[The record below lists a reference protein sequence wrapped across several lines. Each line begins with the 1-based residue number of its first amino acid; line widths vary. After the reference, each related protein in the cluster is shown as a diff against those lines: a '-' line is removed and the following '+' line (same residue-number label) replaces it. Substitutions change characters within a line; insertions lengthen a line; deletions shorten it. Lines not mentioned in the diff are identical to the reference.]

1 MGISYLSA
9 PIKPGVIPEQIPIEL
24 VSQVATQK
32 QNKYDQALESIFAQY
47 TNLLNLD
54 TSDNNEI
61 TQKYY
66 GMMKEADK
74 NLTSLAKLD
83 FLNPENAQKVEGIF
97 NPILEDEDIMEAVK
111 GTKEAQSAKAT
122 MDYWKKNKPDLYYS
136 KNEEFNLIKQSEN
149 KLMSAKDY
157 KEKRNII
164 TARPFFDMQKDF
176 IEQVKALPITKTI
189 TETPNGY
196 QILTTSEEVLSEQQ
210 IMKFL
215 NLDARHYSQGEVN
228 SFFEYRQTTG
238 PEIASSFLS
247 RYDVAIKQTKDVITT
262 LNTSIDVIKG
272 NLESIKSQKDSELL
286 SAKQIET
293 FSKLYNQEIPVG
305 TTVGKIREREKM
317 KLETR
322 ELALKTNNESITSLK
337 EERTSFLKGINAF
350 EETGS
355 DGNPVLKFNT
365 PLEGKLLDNLKQQE
379 YMSSLKAKIAKGLAV
394 NNFTVSSKKDDVN
407 FEMLQQENRKDL
419 KLFETALKIY
429 ESNETGVTTNSD
441 GTTTTKAPKD
451 PTIMGTTDSYEVK
464 EYDKQQFDTEK
475 VRLSKAIA
483 DVEEKTYETE
493 VTEGDYSSISFG
505 NIPKTI
511 KENGKDIPNP
521 ERQKIK
527 DNAKK
532 KMDKVSYGYE
542 DFVTGKDVIKV
553 GATKDDTMTREDFLK
568 NYSTQIGLYE
578 TTLNNKASL
587 DLMNQ
592 IEESIQKTQPKI
604 FSSKEFSNKTKNG
617 DWSNSN
623 NSFIIYKDNNTVE
636 TQNNTPTTLE
646 ILLPTDMINGKNE
659 LDIKKLYNFNIAKGN
674 NLRFANESKTPT
686 FQEFLKLINNSNVYS
701 PNGNRKEKIMEK
713 FPDNFTPLNDQ
724 YKLFSQTQK
733 TPLVQISSGDIFD
746 KLKTL
751 GATQT
756 SVDGKIKQ
764 IDITTIQT
772 LGIFENP
779 ETKLLQLQVGFKDP
793 KLKDAEN
800 ISTKVITLTPE
811 ARKKL
816 GPQFQEYN
824 KVFEIN
830 NAVDIIMRE
839 KIARDSPAYINTD
852 IDQKPETIVQ
862 YNGIKY
868 IITASDQPGMLDFKE
883 VKREGVDAKKL
894 ETIPASKFAA
904 YVIDRNNQ
912 GKKSLSMIL
921 IDLKEAMGR

>member
-1 MGISYLSA
+1 MAISYLSA

-97 NPILEDEDIMEAVK
+97 NPILQDEDIMSAVK

-196 QILTTSEEVLSEQQ
+196 QILTTSGEVLSEQQ

-247 RYDVAIKQTKDVITT
+247 RYDVATKQTKDVITT

-305 TTVGKIREREKM
+305 TTVGQIRETEKM

-493 VTEGDYSSISFG
+493 VIEGDYSSISFG

-553 GATKDDTMTREDFLK
+553 GATENDTVTREDFLK

-587 DLMNQ
+587 DLMSQ
-592 IEESIQKTQPKI
+592 IEKSIEEKVPKNYFSPVFTKAFKT
-604 FSSKEFSNKTKNG
+604 T
-617 DWSNSN
+617 N
-623 NSFIIYKDNNTVE
+623 NV
-636 TQNNTPTTLE
+636 
-646 ILLPTDMINGKNE
+646 
-659 LDIKKLYNFNIAKGN
+659 FNIKSASGWPIKIEVPQSVAEGKEPINFLELYKLNLSKGN
-674 NLRFANESKTPT
+674 LNISNITGGKMKGKDYTFKQFHNEIVVGIPYIENGTQIISASKPFEDTYALMD
-686 FQEFLKLINNSNVYS
+686 E
-701 PNGNRKEKIMEK
+701 
-713 FPDNFTPLNDQ
+713 Q

-733 TPLVQISSGDIFD
+733 TPLVQISSGDIFE

-839 KIARDSPAYINTD
+839 KIARDSKAYINTD
-852 IDQKPETIVQ
+852 IDQKPETVVQ

-883 VKREGVDAKKL
+883 VKREGIAAKKL
-894 ETIPASKFAA
+894 ETMPASKFAA
-904 YVIDRNNQ
+904 YVIDRNNP

-921 IDLKEAMGR
+921 MDLKEAMGR

>member
-9 PIKPGVIPEQIPIEL
+9 PLKSGVIPEQIPIEL

-196 QILTTSEEVLSEQQ
+196 QILTTSGEVLSEQQ

-247 RYDVAIKQTKDVITT
+247 RYDVATKQTKDVITT
-262 LNTSIDVIKG
+262 LNASIDVIKG

-305 TTVGKIREREKM
+305 TTVGQIREAEKM

-350 EETGS
+350 EETGP

-511 KENGKDIPNP
+511 KENGKDVPNP
-521 ERQKIK
+521 ERQKIIEE
-527 DNAKK
+527 AKK

-553 GATKDDTMTREDFLK
+553 GATENDTVTREDFLK

-587 DLMNQ
+587 DLMSQ
-592 IEESIQKTQPKI
+592 IEKSIEEKVPKDYFDKDFHFNKDSEGNSFFEVRSFKGPIKVRVPENMVNGTIPYDLEYLYNYNLKTNPKNSYQFQGI
-604 FSSKEFSNKTKNG
+604 DNLKDFADTL
-617 DWSNSN
+617 SN
-623 NSFIIYKDNNTVE
+623 NRSYTGLFSTNK
-636 TQNNTPTTLE
+636 
-646 ILLPTDMINGKNE
+646 LLVDTN
-659 LDIKKLYNFNIAKGN
+659 KKL
-674 NLRFANESKTPT
+674 NE
-686 FQEFLKLINNSNVYS
+686 
-701 PNGNRKEKIMEK
+701 
-713 FPDNFTPLNDQ
+713 Q

-793 KLKDAEN
+793 KLKDPEN

-839 KIARDSPAYINTD
+839 RIARDSKAYINTD
-852 IDQKPETIVQ
+852 IDQKPETVVQ

-883 VKREGVDAKKL
+883 VKREGIAAKKL
-894 ETIPASKFAA
+894 ETMPASKFAA
-904 YVIDRNNQ
+904 YVIDRNNP

-921 IDLKEAMGR
+921 MDLKEAMGR

>member
-9 PIKPGVIPEQIPIEL
+9 PLKSGVIPEQIPIEL

-97 NPILEDEDIMEAVK
+97 NPILQDEDIMTAVK

-164 TARPFFDMQKDF
+164 TARPFFDIQKDF

-196 QILTTSEEVLSEQQ
+196 QILTTSGEVLSEQQ

-247 RYDVAIKQTKDVITT
+247 RYDVATKQTKDVITT

-305 TTVGKIREREKM
+305 TTVGKIRETEKM

-355 DGNPVLKFNT
+355 DGNIVLKFNT

-587 DLMNQ
+587 DLMIQ
-592 IEESIQKTQPKI
+592 IEESIKEKVPKNYFDKDFYFNKDSEGNSFFEVRSFKGPIKVKVPENMVNGTIPYDLEYLYNYNLKTNPKNSYQFQGI
-604 FSSKEFSNKTKNG
+604 DNLKDFADTL
-617 DWSNSN
+617 SN
-623 NSFIIYKDNNTVE
+623 NRSYTGLFSTNKPLVDTN
-636 TQNNTPTTLE
+636 
-646 ILLPTDMINGKNE
+646 
-659 LDIKKLYNFNIAKGN
+659 KKL
-674 NLRFANESKTPT
+674 NE
-686 FQEFLKLINNSNVYS
+686 
-701 PNGNRKEKIMEK
+701 
-713 FPDNFTPLNDQ
+713 Q
-724 YKLFSQTQK
+724 YKLFSQTRK

-793 KLKDAEN
+793 KLKDAED